1 MAVQKIL
8 VPFNHTVYDEKA
20 LDFLIF
26 AFSNRDDARVT
37 LFNTYTPLPEIDM
50 VSNPEL
56 AKLKDGMISLQ
67 EEIQEREAGL
77 KATKE
82 HLLENGFIDEQVDC
96 VFKKREK
103 SIPDE
108 IADMVYK
115 NHYRVVILSGKG
127 TGWVNRLF
135 SRSVRDRILAMLK
148 DVTICIAR

>member
-1 MAVQKIL
+1 MEIQKIL
-8 VPFNHTVYDEKA
+8 VPFNHTIYDEKA

-26 AFSNRDDARVT
+26 AFSNREDTRVT
-37 LFNTYTPLPEIDM
+37 LFNTYTPLPEIKMD
-50 VSNPEL
+50 SNPEL
-56 AKLKDGMISLQ
+56 AKLKGGMISLQ

-77 KATKE
+77 KSTKE
-82 HLLENGFIDEQVDC
+82 HLLENGFADDQVDC

-108 IADMVYK
+108 IADMVYSK
-115 NHYRVVILSGKG
+115 HYRVVILSGKG

-135 SRSVRDRILAMLK
+135 SRSVRERIMSTLK